1 MGPIYINAGTEDIS
15 LSIGSI
21 VKLSKEG
28 GIVGSK
34 KRGQIEVNLQNKYSK
49 IESSWLWIL

>member
-1 MGPIYINAGTEDIS
+1 LGPIYINAGTEDIS

-49 IESSWLWIL
+49 IESS